1 MKRFIDLGP
10 PRAFAEGRMLAAQA
24 EGIGLVTFNQPEK
37 RNAISVGMWQGLGE
51 ILRGMEAD
59 PAVRVVILTGAGDQA
74 FVSGADISQFESQR
88 GDHAAQRDY
97 AARIQSGRDALRGFG
112 KPMIAAIRGYCLGGG
127 LAIAMA
133 ADLRLAGAGSR
144 FGIPAARLGIAYG
157 FEGLRLLVSLIGPAR
172 ARMLLLSARRIGAEE
187 AQRIG
192 LINQAVPDDA
202 LEAEALALAGEIAR
216 NAPLAIQAARLGI
229 AAVLQDPAQRDLAR
243 LEALAATCA
252 DSADYREGRTAF
264 MEKRLPRFT
273 GR

>member
-1 MKRFIDLGP
+1 MKRFSDLGT

-24 EGIGLVTFNQPEK
+24 GGIGLVTFNQPEK
-37 RNAISVGMWQGLGE
+37 RNAISVEMWQGLAD
-51 ILRGMEAD
+51 ILQGMEAD

-74 FVSGADISQFESQR
+74 FVSGADISQFDKQR

-97 AARIQSGRDALRGFG
+97 AARIQAGRDALRGFG

-133 ADLRLAGAGSR
+133 ADLRLAGTGSR

-172 ARMLLLSARRIGAEE
+172 ARMLLFSARRIGAEE
-187 AQRIG
+187 AERIG

-202 LEAEALALAGEIAR
+202 LEAEALALAGEIAQ

>member
-24 EGIGLVTFNQPEK
+24 EGIGLVTFNQAEK